1 MHEKSV
7 TRIKTTSFCPVP
19 DKFVKLTSR
28 KKTEILLK
36 CIEICKLKHDIYQ
49 NMFSRGSR
57 CLSVANSHFIHHT
70 PGRSPRGR
78 RRYLHNTQQTRQTN
92 IHALSGIRSRDPRNQ
107 AVADPQL
114 THHKATETG
123 RCVLFC

>member
-7 TRIKTTSFCPVP
+7 TRIKTTSYCPVP

-28 KKTEILLK
+28 KTEIFLK
-36 CIEICKLKHDIYQ
+36 CIEICKLKHEIYQ
-49 NMFSRGSR
+49 NMFSRGSH

-78 RRYLHNTQQTRQTN
+78 RRYLHNTQQTRETN
-92 IHALSGIRSRDPRNQ
+92 IHDLSGIRSRDSRNQ
-107 AVADPQL
+107 AVADPL
-114 THHKATETG
+114 LRHHQATGTD